1 MRACLLVTGLCVLL
15 TIACDN
21 ESEIELGQSCFSAC
35 LDADANVDLDLE
47 LQAANDVQ
55 LALDAQRRTLAA
67 YVDGAAAFVN
77 IAKRLADGRAITL
90 PNHFNYTGNGSYT
103 VDTGDGAVAT
113 VKFYWPVDSSKA
125 KAGDVILWNVFDT
138 SSYFT
143 GLSVKSSVSVGL
155 DGVASSLEFGFDEAG
170 PGAELLGFDSALS
183 GSVEVNVDDMTDS
196 LKPTLSSAQVTLD
209 GDRFDKDFA
218 LKVTTESTALSA
230 SADPSSVR
238 LSVDTLSWRN
248 NRTGQS
254 LSLLDSD
261 LQLVKGDLYDGELSF
276 NSFDSEFSFDAQ
288 LSYAASA
295 SADVLFGCA
304 GAKLRYVDK

>member
-1 MRACLLVTGLCVLL
+1 MRACLLVTGLCVLF

-21 ESEIELGQSCFSAC
+21 ESEIELGESCFSAC

-47 LQAANDVQ
+47 LQAASDVQ
-55 LALDAQRRTLAA
+55 LALEAQRRTLAA
-67 YVDGAAAFVN
+67 YVDGAAAFGN
-77 IAKRLADGRAITL
+77 IAKRLADGKALTL
-90 PNHFNYTGNGSYT
+90 PNHFNYAGNGSYT

-125 KAGDVILWNVFDT
+125 KAGDVIPWNVFDT
-138 SSYFT
+138 GSYFT

-155 DGVASSLEFGFDEAG
+155 DGVDSSLEFGFDESG
-170 PGAELLGFDSALS
+170 PGVELLGFDSALS

-196 LKPTLSSAQVTLD
+196 LKPTLSSAQVTLV
-209 GDRFDKDFA
+209 GDRFDPDFA
-218 LKVTTESTALSA
+218 LEVTTEPAALSA
-230 SADPSSVR
+230 SADPSVG

-261 LQLVKGDLYDGELSF
+261 LRLVKGDLYDGELSF
-276 NSFDSEFSFDAQ
+276 NSFDSEFSFDAR
-288 LSYAASA
+288 LRYEASA

-304 GAKLRYVDK
+304 GAKLRYPDE

>member
-1 MRACLLVTGLCVLL
+1 L

-21 ESEIELGQSCFSAC
+21 ESEIELGESCFSAC

-47 LQAANDVQ
+47 LQAASDVQ
-55 LALDAQRRTLAA
+55 LALDAQRRTVAA
-67 YVDGAAAFVN
+67 YVDGAATFGN
-77 IAKRLADGRAITL
+77 IAKRLADGKAITL

-125 KAGDVILWNVFDT
+125 KAGDVIPWNVFDT

-155 DGVASSLEFGFDEAG
+155 DGVDSSLEFDFDEAG

-183 GSVEVNVDDMTDS
+183 GSVKVNVDDMTDS

-209 GDRFDKDFA
+209 GDRFDPDFA
-218 LKVTTESTALSA
+218 LEVTAESTALSA
-230 SADPSSVR
+230 SADPSVR
-238 LSVDTLSWRN
+238 LSVDTLSWHN

-276 NSFDSEFSFDAQ
+276 SSSDAEFSFDAR
-288 LSYAASA
+288 LRYEASV

-304 GAKLRYVDK
+304 GAKLRYPDE